1 MSSQFKHYAIAPC
14 LDKIRN
20 TGSCLRMLK
29 TTPKPCWLLNYFL
42 LYYAWF
48 RHSFLP
54 NTFIT
59 QLSVELHSLAD
70 LRKAL
75 ACPPYLHRSVLYQN
89 IANGSIGCAFQDK
102 HIQMNRQ
109 GASSWG
115 VAPPKHSPMEI
126 MESAFTASTVPVQ
139 TNLRKYRENIE
150 KAMGELC
157 PSKRFLGVL
166 ENWTLMP
173 SIRGKPGQLA

>member
-1 MSSQFKHYAIAPC
+1 MMSSQFKHYIIAPC

-29 TTPKPCWLLNYFL
+29 ATPKPCWLLNYLL
-42 LYYAWF
+42 LYYTRF
-48 RHSFLP
+48 RHSFLL

-59 QLSVELHSLAD
+59 QLSGRSQGGFGFPILSPSICSLP
-70 LRKAL
+70 KY
-75 ACPPYLHRSVLYQN
+75 CQWEHRLCR
-89 IANGSIGCAFQDK
+89 AAFQDK

-115 VAPPKHSPMEI
+115 TAPPKHSPMEI
-126 MESAFTASTVPVQ
+126 MESAFTPSTMPVQ
-139 TNLRKYRENIE
+139 TNLRKHRENIE
-150 KAMGELC
+150 KAMGELR

-173 SIRGKPGQLA
+173 SICQKPGQLA